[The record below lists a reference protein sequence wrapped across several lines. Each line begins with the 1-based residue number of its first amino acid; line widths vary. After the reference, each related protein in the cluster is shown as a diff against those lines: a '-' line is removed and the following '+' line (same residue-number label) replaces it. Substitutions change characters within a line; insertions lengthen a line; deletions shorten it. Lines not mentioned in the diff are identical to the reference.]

1 MERSGVGEQI
11 RTSIKQLTAWLLL
24 AAALV
29 STISNSETVSIAFA
43 TSDKTRMQRLWLNR
57 SLKIIMGDDAGSIG

>member
-11 RTSIKQLTAWLLL
+11 RTSIKQLTAWLL

-29 STISNSETVSIAFA
+29 TTISKSETVSIAFA